1 MKLFHDFCQYNTVQ
15 GETKMINSKI
25 AKVYYI
31 KINYIILNLK
41 YIISSDSLKP
51 REIENTNSNKW

>member
-1 MKLFHDFCQYNTVQ
+1 
-15 GETKMINSKI
+15 MINSKI

-51 REIENTNSNKW
+51 REIENTNSNK